1 MRSGER
7 ATQMSRK
14 TCTKAMLHLKA
25 SLLLMTPY
33 LKLYHLGSTKR
44 HSRVR
49 RETAV
54 IGGFYTIVLLIELE
68 HFVGVPSVRLEGE
81 GECFK
86 AQQGKQ

>member
-1 MRSGER
+1 MPWTEEPGRLQSTGLQREE
-7 ATQMSRK
+7 T
-14 TCTKAMLHLKA
+14 

-33 LKLYHLGSTKR
+33 LKLHHGGTTKR

-49 RETAV
+49 RKTAV
-54 IGGFYTIVLLIELE
+54 IGGLYTIVLLIELE
-68 HFVGVPSVRLEGE
+68 HFVGVPSIRLEKE

>member
-1 MRSGER
+1 MV
-7 ATQMSRK
+7 
-14 TCTKAMLHLKA
+14 HLET

-33 LKLYHLGSTKR
+33 LKLHHGGTTKR

-49 RETAV
+49 RKTAV
-54 IGGFYTIVLLIELE
+54 IGGLYTIVLLIELE
-68 HFVGVPSVRLEGE
+68 HFVGVPSIRLEKE